1 MEKGLIFAIF
11 ASVSFAGSV
20 VFVRKATSHTG
31 ESFTPTAV
39 SVFMGI
45 PFFAV
50 VLLITGDWSN
60 LLSVS
65 WRALILL
72 GTAGIIHFF
81 VGRFLGYIS
90 YRLIG
95 ANKATPFVMT
105 NPFYT
110 VILGVLFLNEL
121 LTVYLV
127 LGVICIFTGVALIS
141 TERKSLIEEV
151 PGAFSR
157 TEVSGIIT
165 ALGAALC
172 WGTTPILI
180 KPAVAEVGSP
190 FAGAFISYVVASVV
204 MAFFFFRGQYRQ
216 QMGQIPVI
224 TAALVSMLIGAVF
237 SSSGQLFFYTALSY
251 SPASMVN
258 PLIATHILFIFFLSF
273 LLNRHIEIFTP
284 KIIMGMVAIVA
295 GTFLIFQ

>member
-1 MEKGLIFAIF
+1 MEIGLIFALL

-20 VFVRKATSHTG
+20 VFVRKASAHTG
-31 ESFTPTAV
+31 ESFTTTAV
-39 SVFMGI
+39 SAFMGI

-60 LLSVS
+60 LLTVS
-65 WRALILL
+65 WRAFILL
-72 GTAGIIHFF
+72 GTAGVIHFI
-81 VGRFLGYIS
+81 VGRFLGYS
-90 YRLIG
+90 AYRLIG

-110 VILGVLFLNEL
+110 VIFGVLFLNEI

-141 TERKSLIEEV
+141 TERKSVIEEV
-151 PGAFSR
+151 PGASSR
-157 TEVSGIIT
+157 KEVSGILT
-165 ALGAALC
+165 ALGASLC

-190 FAGAFISYVVASVV
+190 FAGAFISYVVAAVV
-204 MAFFFFRGQYRQ
+204 MAFFFCRGQYRQ
-216 QMGQIPVI
+216 QMGRIPVFI
-224 TAALVSMLIGAVF
+224 AALVYMLLGALC
-237 SSSGQLFFYTALSY
+237 SSSGQLFFYTGLSY
-251 SPASMVN
+251 SPASVVN
-258 PLIATHILFIFFLSF
+258 PLIATHILFVYLFSF

-284 KIIMGMVAIVA
+284 KIILGMAVVVV
-295 GTFLIFQ
+295 GTFFMFQ

>member
-1 MEKGLIFAIF
+1 MEKGLIFALL

-20 VFVRKATSHTG
+20 VFVRKATAQTG
-31 ESFTPTAV
+31 ESFTPTAI

-50 VLLITGDWSN
+50 VLFFSGEWGK

-65 WRALILL
+65 GRSFILL
-72 GTAGIIHFF
+72 GAAGIIHFI
-81 VGRFLGYIS
+81 VGRFLAYSS

-95 ANKATPFVMT
+95 ANKATPFIMT

-121 LTVYLV
+121 LTAYLV
-127 LGVICIFTGVALIS
+127 FGVICIFIGVALIS
-141 TERKSLIEEV
+141 TERKTVFEEE
-151 PGAFSR
+151 PRTFSR
-157 TEVSGIIT
+157 TEVKGILP

-172 WGTTPILI
+172 WGITPILI

-190 FAGAFISYVVASVV
+190 LVAAFVAYLVAAVV
-204 MAFFFFRGQYRQ
+204 MAFFFFRGQYRE
-216 QMGQIPVI
+216 QMGKIPVFM
-224 TAALVSMLIGAVF
+224 ALISMLIGAIF
-237 SSSGQLFFYTALSY
+237 ASAGQLFFYTGLSY
-251 SPASMVN
+251 SPASLVN
-258 PLIATHILFIFFLSF
+258 PLISTHILFIFLFSF
-273 LLNRHIEIFTP
+273 LLNRHIELFTL
-284 KIIMGMVAIVA
+284 KIVLGMLAIIV

>member
-1 MEKGLIFAIF
+1 MEKGLIFALL

-20 VFVRKATSHTG
+20 VFVRKATAQTG
-31 ESFTPTAV
+31 ESFTPTAI

-50 VLLITGDWSN
+50 VLFFSGEWGK

-65 WRALILL
+65 GRAFILL
-72 GTAGIIHFF
+72 GAAGIIHFI
-81 VGRFLGYIS
+81 VGRFLAYSS

-95 ANKATPFVMT
+95 ANKATPFIMT

-110 VILGVLFLNEL
+110 VILGVLLLNEL
-121 LTVYLV
+121 LTAYLV
-127 LGVICIFTGVALIS
+127 FGVICIFTGVALIS
-141 TERKSLIEEV
+141 TERKTVFEEE
-151 PGAFSR
+151 PRAFSR
-157 TEVSGIIT
+157 TEVKGILP

-190 FAGAFISYVVASVV
+190 FVAAFVSYLVAAVV
-204 MAFFFFRGQYRQ
+204 MAFFFFRGQYRE
-216 QMGQIPVI
+216 QMGKMPVFM
-224 TAALVSMLIGAVF
+224 ALISMLIGAIF
-237 SSSGQLFFYTALSY
+237 ASAGQLFIYTGLSY
-251 SPASMVN
+251 SPASLVN
-258 PLIATHILFIFFLSF
+258 PLISTHILFIFLFSF
-273 LLNRHIEIFTP
+273 LLNRHIEIFTL
-284 KIIMGMVAIVA
+284 KIVLGMLAVIV

>member
-1 MEKGLIFAIF
+1 MIFALL
-11 ASVSFAGSV
+11 ASFSFAGSV
-20 VFVRKATSHTG
+20 VFVRKATAHTG
-31 ESFTPTAV
+31 ESFTPVAV

-72 GTAGIIHFF
+72 GAAGVIHF
-81 VGRFLGYIS
+81 VAGRFLGYSS

-95 ANKATPFVMT
+95 ANKATTFVNT

-110 VILGVLFLNEL
+110 VIFGVLFLNEL
-121 LTVYLV
+121 LTIYLI

-141 TERKSLIEEV
+141 TERKSAIEEV
-151 PGAFSR
+151 PGTYSR
-157 TEVSGIIT
+157 KEVRGILT

-172 WGTTPILI
+172 WGTSPILI
-180 KPAVAEVGSP
+180 KPAVAEIGSP
-190 FAGAFISYVVASVV
+190 FAGAFVSYVVASVV

-224 TAALVSMLIGAVF
+224 TAALISMLIGSIF

-251 SPASMVN
+251 SPAGMVN
-258 PLIATHILFIFFLSF
+258 SLITTHILFIFLFSF
-273 LLNRHIEIFTP
+273 LLNRHIEIFTL
-284 KIIMGMVAIVA
+284 KIIMGMVAIVV
-295 GTFLIFQ
+295 GTFFIFQ

>member
-1 MEKGLIFAIF
+1 MEKGLIFALL

-20 VFVRKATSHTG
+20 VFVRKATAQTG
-31 ESFTPTAV
+31 ESFTPTAI

-45 PFFAV
+45 PFFAIA
-50 VLLITGDWSN
+50 LFITGEWSK

-65 WRALILL
+65 WQALVSL
-72 GTAGIIHFF
+72 GAAGIIHFII
-81 VGRFLGYIS
+81 GRFLGYSS

-95 ANKATPFVMT
+95 ANKATPFIMT

-141 TERKSLIEEV
+141 TERKSVIAEE
-151 PGAFSR
+151 PRALSR
-157 TEVSGIIT
+157 TEIKGILP

-172 WGTTPILI
+172 WGSTPILI
-180 KPAVAEVGSP
+180 KPALAEIGSP
-190 FAGAFISYVVASVV
+190 FAGAFVSYFVASVV
-204 MAFFFFRGQYRQ
+204 MAFFFFRGQHRE
-216 QMGQIPVI
+216 QMGKIPI
-224 TAALVSMLIGAVF
+224 LMALISMLIGAIF
-237 SSSGQLFFYTALSY
+237 SSAGQLFLYIGLSY

-258 PLIATHILFIFFLSF
+258 PLISTHILFIFLFSF
-273 LLNRHIEIFTP
+273 LLNRQIEVFTL
-284 KIIMGMVAIVA
+284 KIILGMVAIVA

>member
-1 MEKGLIFAIF
+1 MEKGLIFALL

-20 VFVRKATSHTG
+20 VFVRKATDQTG
-31 ESFTPTAV
+31 ESFTPTAI
-39 SVFMGI
+39 SVFMGL
-45 PFFAV
+45 PFFAIA
-50 VLLITGDWSN
+50 LFITGEWSK
-60 LLSVS
+60 LLSAS
-65 WRALILL
+65 GRALLLL
-72 GTAGIIHFF
+72 GAAGIIHFI
-81 VGRFLGYIS
+81 VGRFLGYSS

-110 VILGVLFLNEL
+110 VIFGVLFLSEL

-141 TERKSLIEEV
+141 TERKSVLDEE
-151 PGAFSR
+151 PRALSR
-157 TEVSGIIT
+157 MEVKGILP

-180 KPAVAEVGSP
+180 KPALAEIGSP
-190 FAGAFISYVVASVV
+190 FAGAFVSYVVASVV
-204 MAFFFFRGQYRQ
+204 MVFFFFRGQHRE
-216 QMGQIPVI
+216 QMGKIPVFM
-224 TAALVSMLIGAVF
+224 ALISMLISAIF
-237 SSSGQLFFYTALSY
+237 SSAGQLFLYIGLSY

-258 PLIATHILFIFFLSF
+258 PLISTHILFIFLFSF
-273 LLNRHIEIFTP
+273 LLNRQIEVFTL
-284 KIIMGMVAIVA
+284 KIILGMVAIVA